1 MRFLFLRFL
10 RLLARIARAIGATE
24 VRFLFPKEFLER
36 VLREMPQSLHV
47 EVTGP
52 SEIVVFSYYAS
63 QGDGVLIMTSFYK
76 EDGLMPYIYRALLSV
91 GAENNGFIR
100 DPFKALSDNHWALT
114 EFLGASRV
122 DAIIMRRK
130 TTQPDKHAEA

>member
-52 SEIVVFSYYAS
+52 ITVKLYAS
-63 QGDGVLIMTSFYK
+63 STAADTDFTGPNYWIGI
-76 EDGLMPYIYRALLSV
+76 GLK
-91 GAENNGFIR
+91 F
-100 DPFKALSDNHWALT
+100 
-114 EFLGASRV
+114 
-122 DAIIMRRK
+122 
-130 TTQPDKHAEA
+130 